1 MSVKCI
7 PPLTKLLYRKTA
19 VCRGVPNFL
28 FFAPKF
34 VSTMYV
40 LSKNIKNIRIFLVKF
55 SFFTAEKKNLCI
67 LHRIVFILLIS
78 ACDRWTVL
86 DTVIVKVE
94 KQLLEEMFG
103 ELVKS
108 FKVQTQSSKK
118 STGIVNFKWAMA

>member
-1 MSVKCI
+1 
-7 PPLTKLLYRKTA
+7 
-19 VCRGVPNFL
+19 
-28 FFAPKF
+28 
-34 VSTMYV
+34 MYV
-40 LSKNIKNIRIFLVKF
+40 LSKNIKNIRIFHVKF
-55 SFFTAEKKNLCI
+55 SFFTAEKKISVYCI
-67 LHRIVFILLIS
+67 GFILLIS

-94 KQLLEEMFG
+94 KQLLEEKFG